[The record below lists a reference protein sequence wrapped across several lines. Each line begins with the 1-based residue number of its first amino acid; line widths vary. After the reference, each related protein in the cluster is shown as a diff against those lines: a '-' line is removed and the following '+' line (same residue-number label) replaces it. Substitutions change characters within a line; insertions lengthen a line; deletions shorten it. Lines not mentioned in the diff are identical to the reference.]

1 MSAMASWVGQTVLL
15 VIYLAPSIMAFMDDE
30 YPRLS
35 TRNRVVLLVN
45 VLLGWTGIG
54 WLVALIVLVRWPE

>member
-1 MSAMASWVGQTVLL
+1 MNAMGSWVVFTVLL
-15 VIYLAPSIMAFMDDE
+15 AIYSVPSIMALVDDQH
-30 YPRLS
+30 PVLS

-54 WLVALIVLVRWPE
+54 WLAALIILMRWPE